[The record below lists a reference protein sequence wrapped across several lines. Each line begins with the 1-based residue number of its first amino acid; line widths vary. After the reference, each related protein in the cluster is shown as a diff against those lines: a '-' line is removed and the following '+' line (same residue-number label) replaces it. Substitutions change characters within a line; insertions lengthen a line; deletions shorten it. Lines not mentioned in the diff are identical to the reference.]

1 MEKENALSL
10 MTEKKHLQD
19 QISILKK
26 SMPVVD
32 VHTSE
37 CPFCHRTQKVIYD
50 GINKIYD
57 LCVCSTMRDFQDKLH
72 QLSEYEERLRIIDC
86 RLEQGRKHAQQIL
99 RESGIGKRFL
109 GTGFETFEQE
119 YMPHAYEMALQFAES
134 FDKNQG
140 RGLIFTGDV
149 GTGKTHLAAAI
160 ASHIVGKYS
169 VTVEFVSYVDLLAD
183 IRAAFSDKAKD
194 VAKIEEK
201 LCGAPVLIIDDLG
214 KEKQSEFTNEL
225 LFRVVNR
232 RYKDNL
238 PLIVTTNY
246 RLPELEKRL
255 DYAVFSRI
263 VELCKAVDMCG
274 RDYRLKDFWD

>member
-1 MEKENALSL
+1 M
-10 MTEKKHLQD
+10 
-19 QISILKK
+19 KK

-32 VHTSE
+32 VHASE
-37 CPFCHRTQKVIYD
+37 CPFCHRTQRVIYD
-50 GINKIYD
+50 GIHKIYD
-57 LCVCSTMRDFQDKLH
+57 LCVCRTMRDFQDKRH
-72 QLSEYEERLRIIDC
+72 QLSEYENRLLVIDC
-86 RLEQGRKHAQQIL
+86 QLKQGKEHARQIL
-99 RESGIGKRFL
+99 RDSGIGKRFL
-109 GTGFETFEQE
+109 ETGFETFEQE
-119 YMPHAYEMALQFAES
+119 YMPHAYETALRFAES

-160 ASHIVGKYS
+160 ANYIVEEYS
-169 VTVEFVSYVDLLAD
+169 VTVEFVSYVELLAD
-183 IRAAFSDKAKD
+183 IRAAFSDEAKD

-238 PLIVTTNY
+238 PMIVTTNY
-246 RLPELEKRL
+246 RLPELAKRL

-263 VELCKAVDMCG
+263 VELCKAVDMRG
-274 RDYRLKDFWD
+274 RDYRMNDFRD

>member
-1 MEKENALSL
+1 M
-10 MTEKKHLQD
+10 
-19 QISILKK
+19 IK

-32 VHTSE
+32 VNAPE
-37 CPFCHRTQKVIYD
+37 CPFCSGLQNVIYD
-50 GINKIYD
+50 GVNKIYD
-57 LCVCSTMRDFQDKLH
+57 LCICSAMRDFQDKQH
-72 QLSEYEERLRIIDC
+72 QLSEYEERLQVIDC
-86 RLEQGRKHAQQIL
+86 RLEQGRKHARQIL
-99 RESGIGKRFL
+99 RDSGIGKRFL
-109 GTGFETFEQE
+109 ESGFETFEQE
-119 YMPHAYEMALQFAES
+119 YMPHAYETALRFAES
-134 FDKNQG
+134 FEKNQG

-160 ASHIVGKYS
+160 ASHIVEKYS

-183 IRAAFSDKAKD
+183 IRAAFSDKEKD

-201 LCGAPVLIIDDLG
+201 LCEVPVLIIDDLG

-225 LFRVVNR
+225 LFRVVNK

-246 RLPELEKRL
+246 RLPELAKRL

-263 VELCKAVDMCG
+263 VGLCKAVDMRG

>member
-1 MEKENALSL
+1 M
-10 MTEKKHLQD
+10 
-19 QISILKK
+19 KK

-32 VHTSE
+32 VQTAE
-37 CPFCHRTQKVIYD
+37 CPFCYRTQNVIYD

-57 LCVCSTMRDFQDKLH
+57 LCVCSTMRDFQDKQH
-72 QLSEYEERLRIIDC
+72 QLSEYEERLCVIDC
-86 RLEQGRKHAQQIL
+86 RLEQGRKHARQIL
-99 RESGIGKRFL
+99 RDSGIGKRFL
-109 GTGFETFEQE
+109 ETCFESFEQE
-119 YMPHAYEMALQFAES
+119 YMPHAYETALQFAEG

-160 ASHIVGKYS
+160 ASHIVEKYS

-183 IRAAFSDKAKD
+183 IRAAFSDKVKD

-201 LCGAPVLIIDDLG
+201 LCEAPVLIIDDLG

-246 RLPELEKRL
+246 RLPELAKRL